1 MPSHRIIR
9 SAGRGPVTIRFII
22 IIVMV
27 VVVVV
32 VVVGGG
38 GVLDWDCGVRT

>member
-32 VVVGGG
+32 VVGGG

>member
-27 VVVVV
+27 VVVV
-32 VVVGGG
+32 GGG